1 MNSRGYCLSMTIT
14 GRAFKVM
21 SLLMFEG
28 KRSSESPKLS
38 RGIPLKWRGNS
49 GLGEQGKPLLSG
61 A

>member
-1 MNSRGYCLSMTIT
+1 MTIT